1 MFWKC
6 PGCLVALMESSGGA
20 DGELGVQ
27 QKGSLMAT
35 THPRSTRTTP
45 AASVPL
51 AAILD
56 EISVPLKVIEEARRR
71 RNLVL
76 AIACEHA
83 AARARFSTGS
93 VAYGVANSPLEDAD
107 GGIKINRRLD
117 DARQFGPD
125 GPAGLGPTQ
134 LMEFFGDFVV
144 ERLRGGGYPDAT
156 VDTSGKRSVKFSFH
170 MPVDVDELGLVDPY
184 VDFIIGLERVGARGI
199 WIPNR
204 SIPAG
209 WDVADPAAHLQAMN
223 RSGDPE
229 LRVLRAH
236 AIRLAK
242 RAIKRDKTI
251 GRTPVV
257 CPWNVC
263 ALAIESVG
271 DATVALPVVLAELFE
286 WMAVRITQGPTPD
299 PSPVV
304 EPIALPEGVTTV
316 AASTRLGELAYWA
329 RAASEAM
336 SEAEARRAY
345 AQLYGPE
352 LDAIRKR
359 EASERNK
366 RLSVGLP
373 AVAVAASAS
382 HRAVRSDG
390 D

>member
-1 MFWKC
+1 
-6 PGCLVALMESSGGA
+6 
-20 DGELGVQ
+20 
-27 QKGSLMAT
+27 MAT
-35 THPRSTRTTP
+35 THPRSTQTTP
-45 AASVPL
+45 PASAPL

-56 EISVPLKVIEEARRR
+56 EISVPSDVIQEARKR

-76 AIACEHA
+76 AVACEHA

-125 GPAGLGPTQ
+125 GPGGLGPTE
-134 LMEFFGDFVV
+134 LMEFFGHYVV
-144 ERLRGGGYPDAT
+144 ERLRRRGYPDAT

-170 MPVDVDELGLVDPY
+170 KPVDIDELGPVDPY
-184 VDFIIGLERVGARGI
+184 VDFIIGLERVDARGI

-209 WDVADPAAHLQAMN
+209 WDVADPATHLQVMN
-223 RSGDPE
+223 RQGDLD

-242 RAIKRDKTI
+242 RTIKRDMTI
-251 GRTPVV
+251 GKTPVV

-263 ALAIESVG
+263 ALAIESVD
-271 DATVALPVVLAELFE
+271 DATTALPVVLAELFE
-286 WMAVRITQGPTPD
+286 WMAIRISQGPTPD

-304 EPIALPEGVTTV
+304 EPIALPDGVTT
-316 AASTRLGELAYWA
+316 ASASTRLGQLAYWA
-329 RAASEAM
+329 RAASEATN
-336 SEAEARRAY
+336 EAEARRAY

-359 EASERNK
+359 ETTERNK
-366 RLSVGLP
+366 RLSAGLP
-373 AVAVAASAS
+373 AVAAAASAS
-382 HRAVRSDG
+382 HRPVRSDG

>member
-1 MFWKC
+1 MSTS
-6 PGCLVALMESSGGA
+6 AS
-20 DGELGVQ
+20 
-27 QKGSLMAT
+27 
-35 THPRSTRTTP
+35 PRTKPP
-45 AASVPL
+45 ASAPL

-56 EISVPLKVIEEARRR
+56 EISVPLDVIEEARKR

-107 GGIKINRRLD
+107 GGVKINRRLD

-125 GPAGLGPTQ
+125 GPDGLGPAP
-134 LMEFFGDFVV
+134 LMEFFGGYVV
-144 ERLRGGGYPDAT
+144 ERLRRRGYPDAT
-156 VDTSGKRSVKFSFH
+156 VDTGGKRSVKFSFH
-170 MPVDVDELGLVDPY
+170 KPVDIDELGPVDPY

-209 WDVADPAAHLQAMN
+209 WDVADPATHLQVMN
-223 RSGDPE
+223 RQGNLE

-251 GRTPVV
+251 GRTPVI
-257 CPWNVC
+257 CPWNIC
-263 ALAIESVG
+263 ALAIESVD
-271 DATVALPVVLAELFE
+271 DATTALPVVLAELFE
-286 WMAVRITQGPTPD
+286 WMAIRISQGLTPD

-304 EPIALPEGVTTV
+304 EPISLPDGVTT
-316 AASTRLGELAYWA
+316 ASASTRLGELAHWA
-329 RAASEAM
+329 RAAANATTQS
-336 SEAEARRAY
+336 EARRAY

-352 LDAIRKR
+352 LDAIRQR
-359 EASERNK
+359 ESAARNER
-366 RLSVGLP
+366 LGIGLP
-373 AVAVAASAS
+373 AVGAAASAS